1 MSKNQTIEDSS
12 ATPEA
17 LDQEEAQL
25 RAEAEAISPA
35 RPEDAAIPD
44 EPSEAEQR
52 ASATAKPDAKTKA
65 RPDSAKSSAATDAA
79 QSAKTSKATPPAA
92 QKPADQKTAQ
102 QTPATDPATVDESKM
117 TPFQKERHRL
127 NQTWKQVQADKAAI
141 QKDREALET
150 ERRAWQ
156 EQQQKAQS
164 QKASKP
170 QGPTAEDYDAV
181 AADLE
186 SEGKI
191 EAAKRA
197 KAKAAELRQQATATE
212 QPASNGPRERFTPEE
227 QKTMATEWQAN
238 LEKAGKEN
246 PDLNQEGTPLRARV
260 SELLRTTPEL
270 HTSGRGILI
279 AVEFAK
285 TELQAKQAEALQAK
299 VTELEAKVKELT
311 ELTALP
317 SGHATPAAR
326 AQKFEEMTL
335 EQQEAAL
342 REDASST

>member
-1 MSKNQTIEDSS
+1 MFKTQTIEDSS

-35 RPEDAAIPD
+35 RPEDSAIP
-44 EPSEAEQR
+44 EVPSEAEER
-52 ASATAKPDAKTKA
+52 ASAHAKPDAKTKA

-79 QSAKTSKATPPAA
+79 QSAKTSKATAPATP
-92 QKPADQKTAQ
+92 KPADPKTAQ
-102 QTPATDPATVDESKM
+102 QTPTTDTTVDESKM

-141 QKDREALET
+141 QKDRETLET

-164 QKASKP
+164 QKPAKAD
-170 QGPTAEDYDAV
+170 GPTAEDYDAV

-186 SEGKI
+186 AEGKI
-191 EAAKRA
+191 NAAKRA
-197 KAKAAELRQQATATE
+197 KAKAAELRE
-212 QPASNGPRERFTPEE
+212 QSTTTRTQASNGPRERFTPEE
-227 QKTMATEWQAN
+227 QKTMATEWQTN
-238 LEKAGKEN
+238 LEKAGQEN
-246 PDLNQEGTPLRARV
+246 PDLTQEGTPLRARV
-260 SELLRTTPEL
+260 SELLRTTPEF
-270 HTSGRGILI
+270 HSSGRGILM

-285 TELQAKQAEALQAK
+285 TELKAKQAEVMQAK
-299 VTELEAKVKELT
+299 VTELEAKLKELT

-326 AQKFEEMTL
+326 AQRFDEMTL
-335 EQQEAAL
+335 DQQEAAL
-342 REDASST
+342 REDATAT